1 MEKLQR
7 DEQEWR
13 QNYLWAMLSR
23 ETVWSL
29 YPVRLSVLGIISV
42 LGVRS

>member
-13 QNYLWAMLSR
+13 QNYLWAVLSR

-29 YPVRLSVLGIISV
+29 YSMRLSVLGGIAV